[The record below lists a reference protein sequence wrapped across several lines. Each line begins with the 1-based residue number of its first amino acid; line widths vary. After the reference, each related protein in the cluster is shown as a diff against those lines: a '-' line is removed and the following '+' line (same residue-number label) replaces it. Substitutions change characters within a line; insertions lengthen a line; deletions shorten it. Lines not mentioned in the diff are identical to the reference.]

1 MPVDR
6 VRGENTSSK
15 GAGVASLPRGLSLN
29 ALKAGLLD
37 RLRGGPPT
45 RASGPSLMEMPPLT
59 WGKWPSL
66 TSALADLREH
76 VGWGQVL
83 GRALQEGGRWL
94 GSVGDPETSGNF
106 TGGSGRC

>member
-29 ALKAGLLD
+29 ALKAGLSG

-45 RASGPSLMEMPPLT
+45 RASDPSLMETPPLT

-66 TSALADLREH
+66 SLLP
-76 VGWGQVL
+76 
-83 GRALQEGGRWL
+83 WL
-94 GSVGDPETSGNF
+94 I
-106 TGGSGRC
+106 